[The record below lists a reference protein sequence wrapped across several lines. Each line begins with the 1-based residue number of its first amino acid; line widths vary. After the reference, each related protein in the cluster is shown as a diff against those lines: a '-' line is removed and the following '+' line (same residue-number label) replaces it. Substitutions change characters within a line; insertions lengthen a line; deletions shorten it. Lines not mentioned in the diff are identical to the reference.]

1 MQTQKRKEVVYEI
14 GDRACLRVSPL
25 RGVKRSGVNGKL
37 APRFVGPYR
46 VLERMGE
53 VANKLESP
61 EGLSG
66 VHDVFHVFPVEE
78 VPCRDGQYSPVRTL
92 DPGKDND
99 VPRSGVW
106 TS

>member
-1 MQTQKRKEVVYEI
+1 
-14 GDRACLRVSPL
+14 
-25 RGVKRSGVNGKL
+25 
-37 APRFVGPYR
+37 
-46 VLERMGE
+46 MGE

-99 VPRSGVW
+99 VP
-106 TS
+106 

>member
-1 MQTQKRKEVVYEI
+1 MF
-14 GDRACLRVSPL
+14 PL
-25 RGVKRSGVNGKL
+25 RGVKRIGVK
-37 APRFVGPYR
+37 VK
-46 VLERMGE
+46 V
-53 VANKLESP
+53 SP
-61 EGLSG
+61 EICRSIPSFGAYERSGLQVG
-66 VHDVFHVFPVEE
+66 VTRRTVRSSRCVSRFPVEE

>member
-1 MQTQKRKEVVYEI
+1 MF
-14 GDRACLRVSPL
+14 PL
-25 RGVKRSGVNGKL
+25 RGVKLFGVKGKL

-46 VLERMGE
+46 VLEHMGE